1 MNESTSAMQLFPF
14 CRQLSERGTMDLR
27 AGMTHTA
34 LEAGKVVLQQ
44 GDEVSGVFL
53 VRRGSL
59 RIYYV
64 TPEGREGTLYWVL
77 PGQSCILALNCTF
90 SLMPYP
96 AWVEADRGPTE
107 VSIIPGGLF
116 RRLFD
121 AEPAVQRFAFD
132 ALCGQLQE
140 LMSELHGAMTR
151 GLEQRLARLLLALA
165 DGSGV
170 VLMSQERLAQHLG
183 TAREVVSRA
192 LRNLASSG
200 RISLSPRTITIVDRQ
215 GLLNSAGLLD
225 AAQSVAKKKTE
236 GAI

>member
-1 MNESTSAMQLFPF
+1 MSESTSAMQLLPI
-14 CRQLSERGTMDLR
+14 CRQLCERGTMDLR
-27 AGMTHTA
+27 TGMTLTA
-34 LEAGKVVLQQ
+34 LETGKVVLQQ
-44 GDEVSGVFL
+44 DDDVRGVFL

-77 PGQSCILALNCTF
+77 PGQSCIHALNCTF

-96 AWVEADRGPTE
+96 AWVEVDRGPTE

-121 AEPAVQRFAFD
+121 AEPAVQRFALD

-140 LMSELHGAMTR
+140 LISELHRAMTR
-151 GLEQRLARLLLALA
+151 GLEQRLAGLLLALA

-183 TAREVVSRA
+183 TE
-192 LRNLASSG
+192 
-200 RISLSPRTITIVDRQ
+200 
-215 GLLNSAGLLD
+215 
-225 AAQSVAKKKTE
+225 
-236 GAI
+236 